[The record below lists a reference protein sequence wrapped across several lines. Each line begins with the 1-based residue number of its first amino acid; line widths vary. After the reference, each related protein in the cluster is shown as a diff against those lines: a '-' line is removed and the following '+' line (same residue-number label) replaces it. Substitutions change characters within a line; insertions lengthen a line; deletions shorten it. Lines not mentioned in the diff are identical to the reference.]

1 MSGHVAGV
9 GRLRE
14 YQAQRRYTGWCE
26 SPIGCLAL
34 SADDRGL
41 TSLTIDTDEHAAE
54 EGLKPGS
61 GGDAHI
67 ILDAIEQLQAYFAGR
82 LTRFDLPV
90 NPGGTDFQRRAW
102 HELQRIP
109 FGETMT
115 YGEQARRMKAPK
127 ACRAVGRANGAN
139 PIPII
144 IPCHRVIG
152 ADGKLTGFSSGLWI
166 KRWLLEHESRQRDL
180 LASSA

>member
-1 MSGHVAGV
+1 MKA
-9 GRLRE
+9 LE
-14 YQAQRRYTGWCE
+14 MEKRYTGWCV
-26 SPIGCLAL
+26 SPIGHIRL

-41 TSLTIDTDEHAAE
+41 TSLTIDTSAHTAE
-54 EGLKPGS
+54 ADAEPETA
-61 GGDAHI
+61 GDADI
-67 ILDAIEQLQAYFAGR
+67 IYDAIEQLHAYFAGR
-82 LTRFDLPV
+82 LTYFDLPV
-90 NPGGTDFQRRAW
+90 NPHGTDFQRRAW
-102 HELQRIP
+102 RELQRIP

-115 YGEQARRMKAPK
+115 YGEQARRMDDPK

-166 KRWLLEHESRQRDL
+166 KRWLLDHENRL
-180 LASSA
+180 FHSSAVSS